1 MNEML
6 AAATMHVVAIL
17 NQKGGVGKT
26 TDTIHLGGALAEHG
40 RRVLLV
46 DLDPQGNLT
55 TALGIPR
62 LEGPLTMPT
71 AMLNGCS
78 AEQARALV
86 HQHSDNLYVIPS
98 SLDMFSL
105 PRKLHGERAAHER
118 LWRVLRHLEGMF
130 DVCLIDCRPGLDVDT
145 DAALYAAG
153 SLLIP
158 VDVDEFSID
167 ALSLLLGQM
176 ETLSAELEHP
186 APDVRGLII
195 NRVMLPLSAIN
206 GAVMNELKSAGPQ
219 VLAEIPVRS
228 ILAEARNQRKTITQY
243 APKSD
248 VAQMFR
254 DLAKASG
261 LVA

>member
-1 MNEML
+1 M
-6 AAATMHVVAIL
+6 TMETVAVL

-26 TDTIHLGGALAEHG
+26 TDTINLGGALAEYG
-40 RRVLLV
+40 RRTLLV

-55 TALGIPR
+55 SALGVDR
-62 LEGPLTMPT
+62 LSGELTLTT
-71 AMLNGCS
+71 AMLNGCT
-78 AEQARALV
+78 AEDARALV
-86 HQHSDNLYVIPS
+86 HQHSDGLYVIPS

-105 PRKLHGERAAHER
+105 PRKLHSERAAHER
-118 LWRVLRHLEGMF
+118 LRRVLRHLDDAF

-153 SLLIP
+153 SIVIP
-158 VDVDEFSID
+158 VDVDEFSIE

-176 ETLSAELEHP
+176 QTLADELEHP
-186 APDVRGLII
+186 APTVRGLII
-195 NRVMLPLSAIN
+195 NRVILPLSAIN
-206 GAVMNELKSAGPQ
+206 SAVMEQLKGAGVPA
-219 VLAEIPVRS
+219 LAEVPIRS
-228 ILAEARNQRKTITQY
+228 ILAEARNQRLTITQY

-248 VAQMFR
+248 VARLFR

>member
-1 MNEML
+1 MSEML
-6 AAATMHVVAIL
+6 AAAVMHVVAVL

-26 TDTIHLGGALAEHG
+26 TDTIHLGGALAEAG

-55 TALGIPR
+55 TALGVAR
-62 LEGPLTMPT
+62 LEGPLTLTT

-78 AEQARALV
+78 AEQARSLV

-118 LWRVLRHLEGMF
+118 LSRVLRHLRGMF
-130 DVCLIDCRPGLDVDT
+130 DVVLVDCRPGLDVDT
-145 DAALYAAG
+145 DAALFAAD

-167 ALSLLLGQM
+167 ALGLLLGQM
-176 ETLSAELEHP
+176 QTLAEELEQP
-186 APDVRGLII
+186 SPEIIGLII

-206 GAVMNELKSAGPQ
+206 AAVMDQLRNSGPEP
-219 VLAEIPVRS
+219 LAEIPVRS
-228 ILAEARNQRKTITQY
+228 ILAEARNQRLTITQY

-248 VAQMFR
+248 VANMFR
-254 DLAKASG
+254 DLAKATG